1 MCISRRQ
8 QGMTLIELI
17 VFIVIVSVALVG
29 VLTVFNVT
37 AKSSG
42 DPMIRK
48 QMLAVA
54 EAVLE
59 EVMLQPFTW
68 CDPDDRS
75 AATATSATLD
85 VTATDPTQCW
95 DAVEAIGVE
104 TVAGNT
110 DTRLSAISPLD
121 NVSDYNGLPPITTSI
136 AGTPMPGGYSAVVS
150 VAQSSLNGIA
160 ATESLLI
167 TVIVSYGGDSIT
179 LEGYRTRYSPNSLP

>member
-1 MCISRRQ
+1 MYISRRQ
-8 QGMTLIELI
+8 RGMTLIELI

-29 VLTVFNVT
+29 VLTVLNVT

-59 EVMLQPFTW
+59 EVTLQPFTW

-85 VTATDPTQCW
+85 ATATDPTQCW
-95 DAVEAIGVE
+95 DAVEAIGPE
-104 TVAGNT
+104 TVAGNM
-110 DTRLSAISPLD
+110 DARPSAISPLD
-121 NVSDYNGLPPITTSI
+121 NVSDYDGVAILTGITGPPLP
-136 AGTPMPGGYSAVVS
+136 AGYSASVS

-167 TVIVSYGGDSIT
+167 TVTVSHAGDSVV
-179 LEGYRTRYSPNSLP
+179 LQGYRTRYAPNSLP

>member
-8 QGMTLIELI
+8 RGMTLIELI

-29 VLTVFNVT
+29 VLTVLNVT

-85 VTATDPTQCW
+85 ATATDPTQCW
-95 DAVEAIGVE
+95 DAVEAINQE

-110 DTRLSAISPLD
+110 DTRLSATSPLD
-121 NVSDYNGLPPITTSI
+121 NVSDYNGAAITTGI
-136 AGTPMPGGYSAVVS
+136 TGTALPTGYSAAVS
-150 VAQSSLNGIA
+150 VAQSALNGIA

-167 TVIVSYGGDSIT
+167 TVTVSHAGDS
-179 LEGYRTRYSPNSLP
+179 LVLQGYRTRYSPNSLP

>member
-17 VFIVIVSVALVG
+17 VFIVIVSVAVVG
-29 VLTVFNVT
+29 VLTVLNVT

-85 VTATDPTQCW
+85 ATATDPTQCW
-95 DAVEAIGVE
+95 DAVEVIGQE

-121 NVSDYNGLPPITTSI
+121 NVSDYNGLPPIATSI
-136 AGTPMPGGYSAVVS
+136 AGIPMPTGYSAAVS
-150 VAQSSLNGIA
+150 VAQRSLNGIA

-167 TVIVSYGGDSIT
+167 TVVASYGGDSIT

>member
-1 MCISRRQ
+1 MYISRRQ
-8 QGMTLIELI
+8 RGMTLIELI

-29 VLTVFNVT
+29 VLTVLNVT
-37 AKSSG
+37 AKSSS

-85 VTATDPTQCW
+85 ATATDPTQCW
-95 DAVEAIGVE
+95 DAVEAIGRE
-104 TVAGNT
+104 TVAGNI
-110 DTRLSAISPLD
+110 DARLSAVSPLD
-121 NVSDYNGLPPITTSI
+121 NVSDYDALAITTGI
-136 AGTPMPGGYSAVVS
+136 TGTPLPAGYSASVS

-167 TVIVSYGGDSIT
+167 TVTVSHAGDSVV
-179 LEGYRTRYSPNSLP
+179 LQGYRTRYSPNSLP

>member
-1 MCISRRQ
+1 MCINRRQ

-75 AATATSATLD
+75 AATATSAALD
-85 VTATDPTQCW
+85 ATATDPAQCW
-95 DAVEAIGVE
+95 DAVEAIGQE

-110 DTRLSAISPLD
+110 DTRLSATSPLD
-121 NVSDYNGLPPITTSI
+121 NVNDYNGAAIAAGITGSPLPT
-136 AGTPMPGGYSAVVS
+136 GYSAAVS

-167 TVIVSYGGDSIT
+167 TVTVSHAGDSLI
-179 LEGYRTRYSPNSLP
+179 LQGYRTRYSPNSLP